1 VARYDRAILPGR
13 EGSISLTLNTTGYQ
27 GQVQKSSVVYSNDPD
42 QPQVTLLISGLV
54 NPSVAIEPPAVLLE
68 GVVSEDIRRTVTI
81 RSNEPQALT
90 LDPVQGTDADKVAYE
105 LKTIEEGREY
115 QLVIR
120 NISKQQDRYAGFI
133 ALKTNYAHKPE
144 LKIGYM
150 GAIKAKIDYQPQ
162 KLTFTP
168 FKKTNSDTGARETYF
183 PSRTIHLSLV
193 DGMNLTIEKLEFNR
207 KYFDINT
214 IETVAKIQY
223 QLNVRVKPEAL
234 PTGWL
239 REELKVYTN
248 IEAEPVLS
256 IPLEVLKK

>member
-13 EGSISLTLNTTGYQ
+13 EGSITLTLKTTGYQ
-27 GQVQKSSVVYSNDPD
+27 GKVQKSAVVYSNDPD
-42 QPQVTLLISGLV
+42 QPQTTLLIAGRV
-54 NPSVAIEPPAVLLE
+54 ITSVAVDPPAVLLE
-68 GVVSEDIRRTVTI
+68 GVVSEDIRQTVTI

-90 LDPVQGTDADKVAYE
+90 LRPIQGTDAGKIAYE
-105 LKTIEEGREY
+105 LLTIEDGRVY

-120 NISKQQDRYAGFI
+120 NISKQRDRYAGLI
-133 ALKTNYAHKPE
+133 TLKTNYAHKPE

-150 GAIKAKIDYQPQ
+150 GAIKTKIDYNPQ

-168 FKKTNSDTGARETYF
+168 FKKANPETGARETYF

-207 KYFDINT
+207 KYFEIDT
-214 IETVAKIQY
+214 LETVAKIQY
-223 QLNVRVKPEAL
+223 QLSVRVKPEAL
-234 PTGWL
+234 PTGLL

-248 IEAEPVLS
+248 IESEPVLS
-256 IPLEVLKK
+256 IPLEVRNK

>member
-1 VARYDRAILPGR
+1 VARYDRVILPGR
-13 EGSISLTLNTTGYQ
+13 EGSISLTLKTTEYQ
-27 GQVQKSSVVYSNDPD
+27 GKVQKSAVVYTNDPD
-42 QPQVTLLISGLV
+42 QPQTTLLISGRV
-54 NPSVAIEPPAVLLE
+54 NPSIAVEPPAVLLE

-105 LKTIEEGREY
+105 LKTIEDGREY

-120 NISKQQDRYAGFI
+120 NISKRQDRYAGFI

-144 LKIGYM
+144 LEIGYM
-150 GAIKAKIDYQPQ
+150 GAIKTKIDYNPQ

-168 FKKTNSDTGARETYF
+168 YKKTDPKTGVRETYF

-207 KYFDINT
+207 NYFEIDT
-214 IETVAKIQY
+214 VETVAKIQY
-223 QLNVRVKPEAL
+223 QLNVRVKLEAL
-234 PTGWL
+234 PTGLL

-248 IEAEPVLS
+248 IESEPVLS
-256 IPLEVLKK
+256 IPLEVRNK

>member
-1 VARYDRAILPGR
+1 VARYDRVILPGR
-13 EGSISLTLNTTGYQ
+13 EGSISLTLKTTGYQ
-27 GQVQKSSVVYSNDPD
+27 GKVQKSAVVYTNDPD
-42 QPQVTLLISGLV
+42 QPQTTLLISGRV
-54 NPSVAIEPPAVLLE
+54 NPSIAVEPPAVLLE

-105 LKTIEEGREY
+105 LKTIEDGREY

-120 NISKQQDRYAGFI
+120 NISKRQDRYAGFI

-144 LKIGYM
+144 LEIGYM
-150 GAIKAKIDYQPQ
+150 GAIKTKIDYNPQ

-168 FKKTNSDTGARETYF
+168 YKKTDPKTGVGETYF

-207 KYFDINT
+207 NYFEIDT
-214 IETVAKIQY
+214 VETVAKIQY
-223 QLNVRVKPEAL
+223 QLNVRVKLEAL
-234 PTGWL
+234 PTGLL

-248 IEAEPVLS
+248 IESEPVLS
-256 IPLEVLKK
+256 IPLEVRNK